1 MIVDTLPV
9 FYYEKMVGYMPLSFA
24 DLVFVGERIE
34 VGLRRGKFDYAAL
47 TSSGNRRPGA
57 GGAKKKEGDAHAVT
71 TTPTW
76 PNSQQTP
83 HNPMYQH
90 PLHQYNYSAN
100 IGSLSLPEV
109 PPIENAQSTTKTSS
123 TSPTKSIPYIAQTER
138 KSQPQ
143 FKYQPKEELPREKT
157 REVHLNPNA
166 VRRPATI
173 LV

>member
-1 MIVDTLPV
+1 MTLG
-9 FYYEKMVGYMPLSFA
+9 FS

-34 VGLRRGKFDYAAL
+34 VGLRRGKFDYDASMSA
-47 TSSGNRRPGA
+47 GNRRPGA

-123 TSPTKSIPYIAQTER
+123 TSPTKSIPRIALTKW
-138 KSQPQ
+138 KSQSQ
-143 FKYQPKEELPREKT
+143 YKHQPKKELPRKKT
-157 REVHLNPNA
+157 HGVHPDTN
-166 VRRPATI
+166 VVCRPAII
-173 LV
+173 LA